1 MVKEFPMINKI
12 SRIHS
17 NFAATQKM
25 VENFRSLHDRLEQ
38 IEYLFQQDGL
48 RNIDL
53 REPMPNLL
61 TIHCELSQLNEF
73 KDQAMYQGRNNEDV
87 KRTLQRYFERLDKV
101 NEEFDTIF
109 WSMTRNL
116 LDIIRCKNPT
126 LVVKIAKIIELEE
139 RLDEKSIAVQNAKTQ
154 YQDLA
159 SKFRSIRGSPR
170 KLKMYFQR
178 FEETIE
184 SSLQEM
190 FEHHVEKYGNDY
202 TAMMENL
209 DWIYDDL
216 RLIKDEVVPCMP
228 PRWKILNVY
237 VKHYHK
243 WVYET
248 IKNLVVSE
256 PDAATI
262 IKILEWIKTYKSTMN
277 REMGIPTSELV
288 PPLLDGKESALV
300 DDYLQIIVRKVE
312 EWMTNLANTEK
323 KDFMERTTSPDED
336 SDGKYISG
344 GAAIMFQMISQQIEV
359 AADSG
364 QGRVL
369 ASVVE
374 ECVRVIKNRQQAWM
388 ELLQSEVKKQIETP
402 EEVPVGLVEYTIA
415 LANDQILCADYTE
428 AILGRTE
435 PLVSSKYKTKIS
447 SGFNQTI
454 DGFLDLAKFCV
465 TIILQIVFNDLKPA
479 LATIFTSSWY
489 GGSDVNRIIV
499 TLNEY
504 SEDLKAHLNEHLFE
518 TLMEDMLVQFLRSYM
533 AAAKNKQTKFKMPGA
548 LDQIKSD
555 VRQAY
560 GFFQKFVE
568 PQVVQ
573 DYFRIFE
580 MTMGILSS
588 DRMSFPEFLSDLMS
602 VYWDTP
608 IWYLSN
614 KSYNLMY
621 RFVES
626 LINNR
631 DDLDRSSAKEL
642 LALLKA
648 RPREVA
654 NGRDPTFMGKL

>member
-1 MVKEFPMINKI
+1 MINKI

-38 IEYLFQQDGL
+38 IEYLIQEDGL

-53 REPMPNLL
+53 RDPMPNLL
-61 TIHCELSQLNEF
+61 SIHFELSQLNEF
-73 KDQAMYQGRNNEDV
+73 KDEAMYQGRNNEDV

-101 NEEFDTIF
+101 NQEFDSIF
-109 WSMTRNL
+109 WNMTHNI
-116 LDIIRCKNPT
+116 LDIIRCNNST

-170 KLKMYFQR
+170 KLKMYFHR
-178 FEETIE
+178 FEETID
-184 SSLQEM
+184 SGVQEV
-190 FEHHVEKYGNDY
+190 FEQHVEKYGNDY

-216 RLIKDEVVPCMP
+216 RMIKDELVPCMP
-228 PRWKILNVY
+228 PKWKIFIVY

-243 WVYET
+243 SVYET
-248 IKNLVVSE
+248 VKNLVASE

-262 IKILEWIKTYKSTMN
+262 IKLLEWIKTYKSTMT
-277 REMGIPTSELV
+277 REMGVSTSDLV
-288 PPLLDGKESALV
+288 PPLLDGKENVLV

-312 EWMTNLANTEK
+312 EWMSNLANTEK

-336 SDGKYISG
+336 GEGKYVSG

-374 ECVRVIKNRQQAWM
+374 ECCRVIKNRQTAWS

-402 EEVPVGLVEYTIA
+402 EEVPVGLVEYTMA

-435 PLVSSKYKTKIS
+435 PLVSSKYKAKIS
-447 SGFNQTI
+447 NGFNQTI
-454 DGFLDLAKFCV
+454 DGFLDLAKYCV
-465 TIILQIVFNDLKPA
+465 TIMLQIVFNDLKPA
-479 LATIFTSSWY
+479 LSAIFTSSWY
-489 GGSDVNRIIV
+489 GGTELNRIIA
-499 TLNEY
+499 TLKEY
-504 SEDLKAHLNEHLFE
+504 SDDFKAHLNEHLFE
-518 TLMEDMLVQFLRSYM
+518 TLMEDMIVQFLRSYM
-533 AAAKNKQTKFKMPGA
+533 AAAKNKQTKFKMPAA
-548 LDQIKSD
+548 LDQIKTD

-560 GFFQKFVE
+560 GFFSQFMKPE
-568 PQVVQ
+568 MVQ

-580 MTMGILSS
+580 MTMGILAS
-588 DRMSFPEFLSDLMS
+588 DRNSFDEFLNDLMA

-608 IWYLSN
+608 NWYYHSKLCA
-614 KSYNLMY
+614 
-621 RFVES
+621 
-626 LINNR
+626 NR
-631 DDLDRSSAKEL
+631 SGL
-642 LALLKA
+642 
-648 RPREVA
+648 
-654 NGRDPTFMGKL
+654 

>member
-580 MTMGILSS
+580 MMMGILSS